1 MNNINN
7 IKSPCIHVCTHDD
20 KNICLG
26 CYRSLEEIRKWYVC
40 SDEEKIEIVKN
51 AEKRRAQKDQK
62 DQFGHYA

>member
-1 MNNINN
+1 
-7 IKSPCIHVCTHDD
+7 VCTHDD

-40 SDEEKIEIVKN
+40 SDEEKVEILKN

-62 DQFGHYA
+62 DQYEHLV